1 MPIVDIEI
9 VVSEGETMRTTF
21 ANEAA
26 DAIGKVLATPA
37 GRTWVRVRTLPRLQY
52 AENGGTPSDVQPV
65 FVNVLRSQ
73 CPAGAQ
79 WLDEVRR
86 LTDVIAGL
94 VSRTPENVH
103 VLYQPDAR
111 GRIAFGGDVP
121 E

>member
-9 VVSEGETMRTTF
+9 VVNDGEAMRTTF

-26 DAIGKVLATPA
+26 EAIGEVLATPP

-52 AENGGTPSDVQPV
+52 AENGGTSGGVRPV

-86 LTDVIAGL
+86 LTDVVAGL
-94 VSRTPENVH
+94 VGRTPENVY

-111 GRIAFGGDVP
+111 GRIAFGGDAP